1 MVETINMNKN
11 TTITIIVIVLV
22 VIGAGYYFMTTG
34 GQPSGSSDALLSQT
48 AADQAAVGAD
58 QLALLNQINN
68 IKIHADFFQSD
79 MFLSLNS
86 VVYQI
91 PTGTMARP
99 NPFAPVP
106 NVPSP
111 FASSVVETPPP
122 ATLSAAL
129 AKPSGVKK

>member
-1 MVETINMNKN
+1 MSKSTI
-11 TTITIIVIVLV
+11 TTIIIVIVV
-22 VIGAGYYFMTTG
+22 IIGAGYYFMTTG
-34 GQPSGSSDALLSQT
+34 GQSSPSSDSLLTQT

-68 IKIHADFFQSD
+68 IKIHSEFFQSEL
-79 MFLSLNS
+79 FLSLNDI
-86 VVYQI
+86 VQQI
-91 PTGTMARP
+91 PTGSMIRP

-111 FASSVVETPPP
+111 FSSSAVETPPP

-129 AKPSGVKK
+129 AKPTGVKK